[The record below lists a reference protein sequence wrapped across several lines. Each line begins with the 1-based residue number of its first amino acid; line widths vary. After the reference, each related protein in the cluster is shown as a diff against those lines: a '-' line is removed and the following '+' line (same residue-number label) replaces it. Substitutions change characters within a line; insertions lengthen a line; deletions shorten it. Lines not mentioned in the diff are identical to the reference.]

1 MAANPQRRGASA
13 RATKKAALDARAKY
27 DAAGTGRRIAA
38 WRPGTRG
45 PNAANENMQ
54 RLLDRAQDA
63 VRNDWAA
70 GTTIQKWATTLVG
83 VGITPRWKNKRIG
96 EEWRRYLPFADA
108 DGILDAYG
116 QQTLGVREWFSGGEY
131 FIRERRRDLS
141 LPLPAP
147 VQFQLL
153 PSEFCPQHLDTDAWP
168 GLPVGNRIRQ
178 GVEFNS
184 FGRRTAYWM
193 HREHPHE
200 YNVRPTVD
208 TLIRV
213 PADQVRHVFEPKRA
227 GQIRGVSELA
237 NVLVRLRASG
247 NFEDAVLDRQLLANL
262 YVGFV
267 TKAIPESAFS
277 DDNTDADTGLPSWYA
292 TKAGDG
298 SPAVGLESG
307 IMQELLPGEDVK
319 FSNPP
324 EAGTTY
330 SDYMRT
336 MGLGTAAGAGMPYEL
351 MSGDIKDISDR
362 AMRVIFNEFR
372 RHARQRQ
379 WQVLIPMHCQ
389 FVIERWAR
397 AAVLAGVFG
406 ESEMAE
412 ARAPEH
418 SPEGWEYIH
427 PTQDAEGKKLL
438 LEMGVMSR
446 QRIAGERGDDINDID
461 EERKQDLERSKSMG
475 LELPPPPKPAA
486 PPKPSPTAE
495 RHVAAQASLFEAQA
509 RAVAAPAPAAGPSA
523 AELMAGV
530 VAQFQQI
537 NETNAARADERH
549 AAERAEARR
558 SSEAFL
564 AQITAIATAA
574 AGRPTEVHVPP
585 GVTHV
590 TNNIEPT
597 PIEMH
602 THVEPT
608 PLTVTNNVEP
618 TPLTVVNKIDE
629 VKITSMPVRQTT
641 TDVDR
646 DRDGEIVKTTT
657 TERDKK

>member
-13 RATKKAALDARAKY
+13 RASKKALDAQAKY

-63 VRNDWAA
+63 VRNDWQA

-83 VGITPRWKNKRIG
+83 VGITPRWKNKRLG
-96 EEWRRYLPFADA
+96 EEWRRYVPFADA
-108 DGILDAYG
+108 DGVLDAYG

-153 PSEFCPQHLDTDAWP
+153 PSEFCPQHLDSDAWP
-168 GLPVGNRIRQ
+168 GLPAGNRIRQ

-200 YNVRPTVD
+200 YNARPTPD
-208 TLIRV
+208 MLIRV

-227 GQIRGVSELA
+227 GQLRGVSELA

-267 TKAIPESAFS
+267 TKTMPESAFS
-277 DDNTDADTGLPSWYA
+277 EDNTDADTGLPTWYS

-397 AAVLAGVFG
+397 ACVLKGVLG
-406 ESEMAE
+406 ESELAE
-412 ARAPEH
+412 AQAPEH

-438 LEMGVMSR
+438 LEMGVLSR
-446 QRIAGERGDDINDID
+446 QRIAGERGDDINVID
-461 EERKQDLERSKSMG
+461 DERQTDLERSKAMG
-475 LELPPPPKPAA
+475 LEPVVAPAAPAA
-486 PPKPSPTAE
+486 PPKKPQPTALDDTLAGIRASLSDLQRAGAE
-495 RHVAAQASLFEAQA
+495 QDSRAHTAALSLRPDSAAVLAPVLAQMLDVMRAQSEQMAAITQAQAA
-509 RAVAAPAPAAGPSA
+509 RPMHVAVAAPT
-523 AELMAGV
+523 
-530 VAQFQQI
+530 VAV
-537 NETNAARADERH
+537 TNTVE
-549 AAERAEARR
+549 
-558 SSEAFL
+558 
-564 AQITAIATAA
+564 
-574 AGRPTEVHVPP
+574 PTPVS
-585 GVTHV
+585 V
-590 TNNIEPT
+590 TNNVSPT
-597 PIEMH
+597 PVEMH

-608 PLTVTNNVEP
+608 PITNVLEQTIVAKAGEMTVDVNLPDRKIVSDIDHDADGRITHVEQTETTLTKP
-618 TPLTVVNKIDE
+618 
-629 VKITSMPVRQTT
+629 
-641 TDVDR
+641 
-646 DRDGEIVKTTT
+646 
-657 TERDKK
+657 KKD

>member
-13 RATKKAALDARAKY
+13 RAQKQRLAAQAKY
-27 DAAGTGRRIAA
+27 DAAGTGRRVAA

-96 EEWRRYLPFADA
+96 EEWRRYVPFADA
-108 DGILDAYG
+108 DGVLDAYG

-131 FIRERRRDLS
+131 FIRERARALV
-141 LPLPAP
+141 LGLPAP

-153 PSEFCPQHLDTDAWP
+153 PSEFCPQHLDTDSWP

-178 GVEFNS
+178 GVEFNKY
-184 FGRRTAYWM
+184 GRRIAYWM

-200 YNVRPTVD
+200 FRSMPTPD
-208 TLIRV
+208 MLIRV

-267 TKAIPESAFS
+267 TKTMPESAFS
-277 DDNTDADTGLPSWYA
+277 DDRVDADTGLPAWYS

-397 AAVLAGVFG
+397 AAVLAGALG
-406 ESEMAE
+406 ESDLAD
-412 ARAPEH
+412 AQAPEH

-438 LEMGVMSR
+438 LEMGVLSR
-446 QRIAGERGDDINDID
+446 QRIAGERGDDITVID
-461 EERKQDLERSKSMG
+461 DERKQDLERSKSMG
-475 LELPPPPKPAA
+475 LEPVVPAPAVAPGAKPAPKPQPSALETAFMSMADRLMADREAGRQENTSVVQAFTALAQVLAA
-486 PPKPSPTAE
+486 REPAKIETHT
-495 RHVAAQASLFEAQA
+495 HVAPAAVN
-509 RAVAAPAPAAGPSA
+509 VAAPIV
-523 AELMAGV
+523 E
-530 VAQFQQI
+530 
-537 NETNAARADERH
+537 N
-549 AAERAEARR
+549 
-558 SSEAFL
+558 
-564 AQITAIATAA
+564 
-574 AGRPTEVHVPP
+574 
-585 GVTHV
+585 
-590 TNNIEPT
+590 
-597 PIEMH
+597 H

-608 PLTVTNNVEP
+608 PVHVDVAAAAVNVTNNVEP
-618 TPLTVVNKIDE
+618 TPIQNNVNVPATTVVNENTVNVTD
-629 VKITSMPVRQTT
+629 VAITSMPERQTT
-641 TDVDR
+641 TTVDR
-646 DRDGEIVKTTT
+646 DRDGEISSTTHV
-657 TERDKK
+657 ERDVPPKKAK